1 MEHSRQFD
9 SYRMSH
15 QPDLG
20 EEAVGAHEAHKLYPD
35 LHENPRLYT
44 TGEGA
49 PDRETMTALRR
60 AKDKPDATVTIHRST
75 PSGQI
80 NPGDW
85 VSLSKTYAKQHG
97 FHATDPK
104 QDVPVVSMKV
114 PAREVR
120 EGSGNSI
127 HEWGW
132 HPQ

>member
-9 SYRMSH
+9 DYRMSH
-15 QPDLG
+15 QPDLS
-20 EEAVGAHEAHKLYPD
+20 EEAVGAHEAEKVYPD
-35 LHENPRLYT
+35 LHTQPRLYT
-44 TGEGA
+44 SGEQ
-49 PDRETMTALRR
+49 PMDNESMSALRR
-60 AKDKPDATVTIHRST
+60 VRNKPDAMVTIHRST

-85 VSLSKTYAKQHG
+85 VSLSKTYAQRHG
-97 FHATDPK
+97 FHPTDPS

-114 PAREVR
+114 PAREVV